1 MQVFV
6 NGEPVTVEPR
16 RLSDV
21 LTALGYEF
29 EKVAVAVNE
38 TFVPR
43 RTWDSRVLETDDRL
57 DVLAAI
63 QGG

>member
-1 MQVFV
+1 MQVFI
-6 NGEPVTVEPR
+6 NGDPITVEAVA
-16 RLSDV
+16 LDELLVS
-21 LTALGYEF
+21 LGYEC

-43 RTWDSRVLETDDRL
+43 RKWGSRELNVDDRV

>member
-1 MQVFV
+1 M
-6 NGEPVTVEPR
+6 VEPG
-16 RLSDV
+16 RLRDV
-21 LTALGYEF
+21 LVSLGYEC

-43 RTWDSRVLETDDRL
+43 QTWDSRELESDDRV

>member
-6 NGEPVTVEPR
+6 NGDPVTVKPGP
-16 RLSDV
+16 LDQLLV
-21 LTALGYEF
+21 ALGYEQK
-29 EKVAVAVNE
+29 KVAVAVNE
-38 TFVPR
+38 TFV
-43 RTWDSRVLETDDRL
+43 SRKNWSSREIQAKDRV

>member
-6 NGEPVTVEPR
+6 NGEPVTVKPS
-16 RLSDV
+16 RLSEILV
-21 LTALGYEF
+21 SLGYEC

-43 RTWDSRVLETDDRL
+43 QVWESRELKKDDRL

>member
-6 NGEPVTVEPR
+6 NGEPVTVEPK

-21 LTALGYEF
+21 LVSLGYEC

-43 RTWDSRVLETDDRL
+43 KTWHSRELETDDRL
-57 DVLAAI
+57 DVLGAI

>member
-1 MQVFV
+1 MQVLV
-6 NGEPVTVEPR
+6 NGEPVAVEPGP
-16 RLSDV
+16 LDQLLV
-21 LTALGYEF
+21 ILGYEC
-29 EKVAVAVNE
+29 ERVAVAVNE

-43 RTWDSRVLETDDRL
+43 QEWPTRRLMDRDRV

>member
-6 NGEPVTVEPR
+6 NGEPVTVEPG
-16 RLSDV
+16 RLRDV
-21 LTALGYEF
+21 LVSLGYEC

-43 RTWDSRVLETDDRL
+43 QTWDSRELESDDRV

>member
-6 NGEPVTVEPR
+6 NGEPVTVKPG

-21 LTALGYEF
+21 LVALGYEC
-29 EKVAVAVNE
+29 ERVAVAVNE

-43 RTWDSRVLETDDRL
+43 QTWESRELASDDRV

>member
-6 NGEPVTVEPR
+6 NGDPITVEAVP
-16 RLSDV
+16 LDELLVS
-21 LTALGYEF
+21 LGYEC

-43 RTWDSRVLETDDRL
+43 RKWGSRELSADDRV

>member
-6 NGEPVTVEPR
+6 NGEPVTVKPG

-21 LTALGYEF
+21 LVSLGYEC

-43 RTWDSRVLETDDRL
+43 PTWDSRELKTDDRV

>member
-6 NGEPVTVEPR
+6 NGEPVTVKPKT
-16 RLSDV
+16 LSDV
-21 LTALGYEF
+21 LMSLGYEC
-29 EKVAVAVNE
+29 EKIAVAVNE

-43 RTWDSRVLETDDRL
+43 KTWDSCELEMDDRV
-57 DVLAAI
+57 DVLGAI

>member
-6 NGEPVTVEPR
+6 NGEPVTIKPG

-21 LTALGYEF
+21 LASLGYEC

-43 RTWDSRVLETDDRL
+43 RTWNLRELKKDDRV

>member
-6 NGEPVTVEPR
+6 NGEPVTVKPS

-21 LTALGYEF
+21 LVSLGYEC

-43 RTWDSRVLETDDRL
+43 LTWDSHELESDDRV

>member
-6 NGEPVTVEPR
+6 NGEPVTIKPC
-16 RLSDV
+16 RLTEV
-21 LTALGYEF
+21 LVTLGYEC

-43 RTWDSRVLETDDRL
+43 RTWEFRELNADDRV

>member
-6 NGEPVTVEPR
+6 NGKPVTVEPR
-16 RLSDV
+16 RLSEV
-21 LTALGYEF
+21 LVALEYEC

-43 RTWDSRVLETDDRL
+43 GVWESRELKNDDRL

>member
-6 NGEPVTVEPR
+6 NGEPVTVKPG

-21 LTALGYEF
+21 LISLGYEC

-43 RTWDSRVLETDDRL
+43 RTWDSRELESDDRV

>member
-6 NGEPVTVEPR
+6 NGEPVTVEPG
-16 RLSDV
+16 RLNEILLS
-21 LTALGYEF
+21 LGYEC

-43 RTWDSRVLETDDRL
+43 QTWEFRELESDDRV

>member
-6 NGEPVTVEPR
+6 NGEPVIVKPI
-16 RLSDV
+16 RLSEV
-21 LTALGYEF
+21 LVSLGYEC

-43 RTWDSRVLETDDRL
+43 RTWESCELETDDRV